1 MKLAFY
7 LRLSLADGDLGKN
20 NKDESNSIENQRLI
34 LQNFVESMDELD
46 GDVTEY
52 VDDGHTGTNFN
63 RPAFQAMVEDAK
75 RGKIEVIL
83 VKDLS
88 RIGRDYIGVG
98 DYLEQVLPILGIRFI
113 SLNNNYDSNDY
124 LGKTMGIDMAIH
136 NLVNNL
142 YSKDISKKLK
152 SALRVKWRNGQ
163 WTGGKP
169 PFGYLRNKET
179 GEWLIDPVGGIFGCV
194 IAAWLG
200 IRAVWYMV
208 GFPISKIVAIHKRTC

>member
-83 VKDLS
+83 
-88 RIGRDYIGVG
+88 
-98 DYLEQVLPILGIRFI
+98 
-113 SLNNNYDSNDY
+113 
-124 LGKTMGIDMAIH
+124 A
-136 NLVNNL
+136 
-142 YSKDISKKLK
+142 KKLEEEQK
-152 SALRVKWRNGQ
+152 NKQTDLPAIQKEMEKQLETLREERIRQ
-163 WTGGKP
+163 
-169 PFGYLRNKET
+169 YEAYA
-179 GEWLIDPVGGIFGCV
+179 EGILHSFSTV
-194 IAAWLG
+194 
-200 IRAVWYMV
+200 R
-208 GFPISKIVAIHKRTC
+208 IVMF

>member
-83 VKDLS
+83 VKIYPES
-88 RIGRDYIGVG
+88 EEI
-98 DYLEQVLPILGIRFI
+98 IL
-113 SLNNNYDSNDY
+113 
-124 LGKTMGIDMAIH
+124 
-136 NLVNNL
+136 
-142 YSKDISKKLK
+142 
-152 SALRVKWRNGQ
+152 
-163 WTGGKP
+163 
-169 PFGYLRNKET
+169 
-179 GEWLIDPVGGIFGCV
+179 
-194 IAAWLG
+194 
-200 IRAVWYMV
+200 VWEIIWNRY
-208 GFPISKIVAIHKRTC
+208 FQS